1 MLHKKLL
8 TFLTVEQHLFGIQW
22 QLLIMVLMHVNGML
36 MAIIVVL
43 QIKMEIF

>member
-8 TFLTVEQHLFGIQW
+8 TFLTVEQHLFGIQGK
-22 QLLIMVLMHVNGML
+22 LLIMVLMHVNGLL
-36 MAIIVVL
+36 MMTMIAL